1 MTDEVLRRLA
11 EPGAPARAS
20 ATLAEE
26 VRRSGMALGRG
37 TEAVPLAVDPVPRV
51 VGAAAWAALEAG
63 AAQRCR
69 ALDRFV
75 ADAHGARECVAAGV
89 VPAAVVDGSRYLERD
104 LVGLET
110 AVRIGQGGPDV
121 VWRPGAGWVVLEDN
135 VRTPTMLA
143 FAVGVRRCVARLWPD
158 LAPSADALAAD
169 ARGMVLGA
177 LRAAAPDLGDPHL
190 VVLADRGVS
199 AAPWELD
206 AFGPLLG
213 LPVLELDELV
223 HRAGALVERST
234 GRRVDVVLRRT
245 SEERLRTDTG
255 ALTPLGE
262 AFLEPLRAGTVAVV
276 NAFGTGVADDK
287 RVLAH
292 VGDLIR
298 FFLGEE
304 PLMPSV
310 PERDPRDPWVLEH
323 LGELVAKPR
332 GGSGG
337 RGVLIGPAASQAE
350 LARTR
355 AALRAE
361 PDEWIVQ
368 ELVRFSAHPTCVDG
382 ALEERHADLR
392 PYVAVHDGG
401 ARVLR
406 GAFSRFAPVAGGLVV
421 NCSRGGGAKDV
432 WL

>member
-1 MTDEVLRRLA
+1 MEAEVLRRLA
-11 EPGAPARAS
+11 GSGAPAR
-20 ATLAEE
+20 LAEE
-26 VRRSGMALGRG
+26 VRRSGMALAGSG
-37 TEAVPLAVDPVPRV
+37 PLAVDPVPRCID
-51 VGAAAWAALEAG
+51 AADWAVLTAG

-89 VPAAVVDGSRYLERD
+89 LPAAVIDGSRYLERD
-104 LVGLET
+104 LVGLDPWP
-110 AVRIGQGGPDV
+110 AVSIGQAGPDV
-121 VWRPGAGWVVLEDN
+121 VRRADGSWVVLEDN

-143 FAVGVRRCVARLWPD
+143 FAVGVRRCLAALWPD
-158 LAPSADALAAD
+158 LAPSPSALALD
-169 ARGMVLGA
+169 ARSLVLEA
-177 LRAAAPDLGDPHL
+177 MRAAAPGVEEPHC
-190 VVLADRGVS
+190 VVLVDRAVS

-223 HRAGALVERST
+223 ARGGGLVDPT

-245 SEERLRTDTG
+245 SEERLRTDAG
-255 ALTPLGE
+255 APTPLGE
-262 AFLEPLRAGTVAVV
+262 AFLGPLLAGTVAVV

-298 FFLGEE
+298 FYLGEE
-304 PLMPSV
+304 PLLASV
-310 PERDPRDPWVLEH
+310 PEHDPRSSWVLEH
-323 LGELVAKPR
+323 LAELVAKPR

-337 RGVLIGPAASQAE
+337 RGVCIGPTASAAE
-350 LARTR
+350 LDRVR
-355 AALRAE
+355 AALRAA
-361 PDEWIVQ
+361 PGEWVVQ
-368 ELVRFSAHPTCVDG
+368 ELVRFSTHPVCVAEG
-382 ALEERHADLR
+382 LEERHVDLR
-392 PYVAVHDGG
+392 PYVAVHSGG

-406 GAFSRFAPVAGGLVV
+406 GGFSRFAPAVGELAV

-432 WL
+432 WVG